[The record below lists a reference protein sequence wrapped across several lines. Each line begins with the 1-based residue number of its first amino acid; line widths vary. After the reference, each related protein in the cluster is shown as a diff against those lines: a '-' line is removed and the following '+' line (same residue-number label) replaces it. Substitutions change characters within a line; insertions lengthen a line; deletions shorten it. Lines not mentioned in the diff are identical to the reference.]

1 MDCLVGVEEDR
12 ELILGS
18 SWLGFINI
26 EASMP
31 SAAVV
36 EPLGAVR
43 RHEWIAC
50 VRPILENKTTVE
62 KSVMKGFYSRTG
74 KTMEQKYQ

>member
-36 EPLGAVR
+36 SLGVVR

-50 VRPILENKTTVE
+50 VRPILENKATVE
-62 KSVMKGFYSRTG
+62 KSAMRGFYSRTG